1 MSKFYLSA
9 KIQNLLRKD
18 GWYPDRKIDISHF
31 ENILNENNGYE
42 INQFSK
48 EFLRSFGNIKI
59 HHDSYRGNGKDY
71 SIFSPDLAIAN
82 LPYVK
87 EEYIKVINSSL
98 CPIGV
103 GYSEHL
109 TYFLNPKGE
118 MFGGFESYFCRI
130 GSTLEEAFDNIFF
143 TKEFETL
150 LE

>member
-1 MSKFYLSA
+1 MAKFYLST

-31 ENILNENNGYE
+31 EHILNDDNGYE

-48 EFLRSFGNIKI
+48 KFLINFGNLTV
-59 HHDSYRGNGKDY
+59 HHDSYRGDSNDY

-82 LPYVK
+82 LPYAK
-87 EEYIKVINSSL
+87 EEYINIANSSL
-98 CPIGV
+98 CPVGV

-109 TYFLNPKGE
+109 TYFLSPKGE
-118 MFGGFESYFCRI
+118 MFGGFESYFCHI
-130 GSTLEEAFDNIFF
+130 GSSLEEAFDNIFF
-143 TKEFETL
+143 KRNFQTL